1 MSTPIKEQIEAK
13 LREARIARDERAKNV
28 IGMTRVL
35 NSRTIIISADRLD
48 DCKEYLGTDFHQL
61 IDHALSV
68 GWSIDE
74 VIVALSGLAEE
85 EIAVPERAVTL
96 H

>member
-1 MSTPIKEQIEAK
+1 MPK
-13 LREARIARDERAKNV
+13 
-28 IGMTRVL
+28 VL

-74 VIVALSGLAEE
+74 VVVALSGLAEE
-85 EIAVPERAVTL
+85 EIAVPERAITF

>member
-1 MSTPIKEQIEAK
+1 MFAEKDKA
-13 LREARIARDERAKNV
+13 
-28 IGMTRVL
+28 MTKVL
-35 NSRTIIISADRLD
+35 KSRTIVITADRLD
-48 DCKEYLGTDFHQL
+48 DCKDYLETDFHQL

-74 VIVALSGLAEE
+74 VVVALSGLAEE
-85 EIAVPERAVTL
+85 EISVPERAVTF

>member
-1 MSTPIKEQIEAK
+1 
-13 LREARIARDERAKNV
+13 
-28 IGMTRVL
+28 MTKVL
-35 NSRTIIISADRLD
+35 NSRATIIVAADRLN
-48 DCKEYLGTDFHQL
+48 DCKDYLETDFHQL

-74 VIVALSGLAEE
+74 VVVALSGLAEE
-85 EIAVPERAVTL
+85 EISVPERAVTF